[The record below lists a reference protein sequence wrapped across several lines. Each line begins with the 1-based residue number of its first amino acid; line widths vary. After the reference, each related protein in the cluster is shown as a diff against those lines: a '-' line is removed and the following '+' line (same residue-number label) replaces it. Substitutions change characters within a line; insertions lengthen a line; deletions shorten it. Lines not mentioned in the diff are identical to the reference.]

1 MRVRFP
7 LSLAGKSDYV
17 AFATDYDNYGA
28 IYSCQSVLFGHRRSA
43 SILSRRP
50 TLDQMYINKV
60 RTKLEQQGVD
70 PHDFSIISHSD
81 CKTLPSTSL
90 LNGEIGPD
98 TFSPENVVKV
108 VKDVAS
114 AAVNGV
120 VVVSD
125 GIGNIYNNVVGNV
138 TRTGGTDNRNGSGTR
153 LEGAGQTDQDAEL
166 VTINSTPKPTNL

>member
-1 MRVRFP
+1 M
-7 LSLAGKSDYV
+7 
-17 AFATDYDNYGA
+17 
-28 IYSCQSVLFGHRRSA
+28 Q
-43 SILSRRP
+43 
-50 TLDQMYINKV
+50 V

-114 AAVNGV
+114 AAGRPNM
-120 VVVSD
+120 D
-125 GIGNIYNNVVGNV
+125 FFLNNKN
-138 TRTGGTDNRNGSGTR
+138 
-153 LEGAGQTDQDAEL
+153 
-166 VTINSTPKPTNL
+166 K